1 MTNALFINLPNKEQ
15 ITRRYMC
22 SYVSPESLF
31 PPLELIG
38 LAAIA
43 RENFK
48 FNIELIDAI
57 AENLNREEV
66 EVKAKEFEPDIIVSI
81 LGLECIEED
90 CNEVTSLKKRFPSAK
105 IIVFGHYATQ
115 FPIEVI
121 KKSNADFLILGEPDF
136 IFLNVLEKL
145 TSNQPLDEVSGIV
158 IKKLNGEIIQQG
170 DDKRI
175 PNPNEL
181 PHPAYDILPV
191 DKYYEPVLPR
201 PYSMIQTA
209 RGCPYPCSFCVKSYG
224 QKLTIQSPERVVDEI
239 ASLVENYGIKSLRI
253 IDDTFTVNKRRVIQI
268 CKELVNRKFNLKWCC
283 LSRTDNLTDEM
294 LFWMKKA
301 GCTRIYFGLESGSQR
316 ILDLYQKNINVE
328 EAIETLLLC
337 RKHGIETTGFFMSG
351 FPEETDEDFNKS
363 IDFAIKAQLTF
374 ASVNPLTPYP
384 GTSLYERLKDQ
395 LDFSIFPYKNEFK
408 DPQIVENFTKRKKKF
423 YKAFYMRP
431 TYVLSNKKYLI
442 KNFSEIFNHAFGLIK
457 YVFFNG
463 NFVISGLK
471 GAKDK

>member
-1 MTNALFINLPNKEQ
+1 MKNALFINLPNKEQ

-31 PPLELIG
+31 PPLELIS

-43 RENFK
+43 REEHQL
-48 FNIELIDAI
+48 NIKLIDAI
-57 AENLNREEV
+57 AENIDRD
-66 EVKAKEFEPDIIVSI
+66 EVKQKAKKFKPDIIVSI

-90 CNEVTSLKKRFPSAK
+90 CKEVFSLKESFPNTK

-115 FPIEVI
+115 FAEKVI
-121 KKSNADFLILGEPDF
+121 SKSNADFVILGEPDF
-136 IFLNVLEKL
+136 IFLNLLEKL
-145 TSNQPLDEVSGIV
+145 VQGEKLNEVTGIV
-158 IKKLNGEIIQQG
+158 VKKSNGEVKKQG
-170 DDKRI
+170 DDQRI

-181 PHPAYDILPV
+181 PHPAYDILPI

-239 ASLVENYGIKSLRI
+239 SDLVKNYGIKSLRI
-253 IDDTFTVNKRRVIQI
+253 IDDTFTVNKKRVIQI
-268 CKELVNRKFNLKWCC
+268 CKELVKRKFKLQWCC

-294 LFWMKKA
+294 LYWMKKA

-316 ILDLYQKNINVE
+316 ILDLYQKRINVE

-337 RKHGIETTGFFMSG
+337 RKHNIETTGFFMSG
-351 FPEETDEDFNKS
+351 FPEETEEDFDKT
-363 IDFAIKAQLTF
+363 IDFAIKAKLTF

-384 GTSLYERLKDQ
+384 GTTLYKRLEDQ
-395 LDFSIFPYKNEFK
+395 LNFSIFPYKNEFK
-408 DPQIVENFTKRKKKF
+408 DPQIVVNFTNRKKKF

-431 TYVLSNKKYLI
+431 TYVLSNKKYLFN
-442 KNFSEIFNHAFGLIK
+442 NFGEIFNHAFGLIK
-457 YVFFNG
+457 YLFFNG